1 MELRLDSAYLPSAKI
16 NSIYSVGAG
25 NSAFEGP
32 GRGLR
37 VGGGKERLINT
48 DLA

>member
-1 MELRLDSAYLPSAKI
+1 MELRLDSSYHPCVEI
-16 NSIYSVGAG
+16 NWIYSVGAG

-37 VGGGKERLINT
+37 VGGGKERLI
-48 DLA
+48 DSDIA

>member
-1 MELRLDSAYLPSAKI
+1 MELRLDSTYFPCAKI
-16 NSIYSVGAG
+16 NWIYSVGAG

-37 VGGGKERLINT
+37 VGSGKERLINT